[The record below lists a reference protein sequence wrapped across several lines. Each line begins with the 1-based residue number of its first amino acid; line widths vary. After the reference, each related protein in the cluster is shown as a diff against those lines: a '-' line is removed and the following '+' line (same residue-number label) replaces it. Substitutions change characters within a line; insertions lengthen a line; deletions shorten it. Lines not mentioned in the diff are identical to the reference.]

1 METAYIDVDGK
12 WGVIICYDFGM
23 SDWDDMRA
31 IMRTFGMGEGNVRDA
46 IRVLSGYNSGM
57 CVSRSDIR
65 MSCIFIGDATSPE
78 QWWDTLA
85 HELLDHA
92 KASIKD
98 YYGVHERGE
107 DSAWLT
113 GYLMRMLVRLFGVP
127 CR

>member
-1 METAYIDVDGK
+1 MKVVELLKIG
-12 WGVIICYDFGM
+12 
-23 SDWDDMRA
+23 RNLL
-31 IMRTFGMGEGNVRDA
+31 E
-46 IRVLSGYNSGM
+46 VLHKSCG
-57 CVSRSDIR
+57 RISDIR

-98 YYGVHERGE
+98 YYGVPERGE